1 MSEKFQFHSSSVTD
15 PNQPV
20 FDEDW
25 QRRAFGLA
33 VALSEFGHYPW
44 QTFQQELI
52 TSIGQWQ
59 DAPDDRKGRWE
70 YYAHWVAALER
81 VVDSAGMLRDDY
93 VNPEDRADGHDGQ
106 GAATRPRLLQTPA
119 RPAAG

>member
-1 MSEKFQFHSSSVTD
+1 MSEKFQFHPSSVTD

-59 DAPDDRKGRWE
+59 EAPDDQQGRWE
-70 YYAHWVAALER
+70 YYTHWVAALER
-81 VVDSAGMLRDDY
+81 VVASTGMLRDGY
-93 VNPEDRADGHDGQ
+93 VNPEDRA
-106 GAATRPRLLQTPA
+106 ASR
-119 RPAAG
+119 

>member
-1 MSEKFQFHSSSVTD
+1 MSEKFEFHSSCVTD
-15 PNQPV
+15 LNQPV

-52 TSIGQWQ
+52 ASIGAWQ
-59 DAPDDRKGRWE
+59 DAPEDSKGRWE
-70 YYAHWVAALER
+70 YYEHWTAALER
-81 VVDSAGMLRDDY
+81 VVNAHGMLEDGY
-93 VNPEDRADGHDGQ
+93 VNPEDREDDHADDH
-106 GAATRPRLLQTPA
+106 
-119 RPAAG
+119 AAGPTGA